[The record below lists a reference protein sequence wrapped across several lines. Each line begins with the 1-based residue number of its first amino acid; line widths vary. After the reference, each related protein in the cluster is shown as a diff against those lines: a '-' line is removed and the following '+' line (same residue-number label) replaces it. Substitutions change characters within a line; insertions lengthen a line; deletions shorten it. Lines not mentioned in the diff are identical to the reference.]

1 MKGIDMSNSR
11 MPAAIFV
18 AAGLTLGGVMGAVDV
33 TPAQAQDQSAYSD
46 TKLQSFAQAAVKLI
60 DIRSDFRSEMQ
71 NTQSDEEKAALQQK
85 TNQRMAQAVKDTQ
98 GISVE
103 EYNQI
108 ASASRSDQA
117 LAQRINKYIKET
129 GN

>member
-1 MKGIDMSNSR
+1 